1 LKTLP
6 CKLQIKCLP
15 LRAAVVAA
23 SFFLMFSHA
32 AAEEASQSVQS
43 TSDENRIHITADQL
57 ITNTNE
63 RVVEFIGHVKATQGT
78 TVVTSNRLKVFYKE
92 SPQPQSQLRAQSDA
106 IQRIVAQGDVRIL
119 FDHQVAEAEQADYVA
134 EKKIIILSGQET
146 KITSGSN
153 SISGTKITLF
163 RDEGRIQVESNK
175 EKRVEAFFYSQDDGL
190 GVSFGK
196 SKP

>member
-1 LKTLP
+1 
-6 CKLQIKCLP
+6 
-15 LRAAVVAA
+15 
-23 SFFLMFSHA
+23 
-32 AAEEASQSVQS
+32 
-43 TSDENRIHITADQL
+43 L

-175 EKRVEAFFYSQDDGL
+175 EKRVEAFFYSQDDAL
-190 GVSFGK
+190 GVSSGK